1 MSGGAAA
8 ARSGQDAL
16 MHSPVGLVGAGRMG
30 APMAVNL
37 ARSGRQVMVWTRTVE
52 LSEELAAAGVVR
64 VESLS
69 QLGRACS
76 VVLTVLPD
84 LPEVVEVC
92 DGPGGLLAGA
102 APGTVVVVM
111 GTVSPPRLR
120 GWTATVGARGHAVV
134 DAPVSGGVEGART
147 ATLSVM
153 VGGEPAHVEAVL
165 PVLQVLGATV
175 RHLGP
180 VGSGQVAKACNQAVV
195 AGTLAVLAEAV
206 TLGGHAGLDTAE
218 LLELLGGGLAGSRA
232 LQDKTPRYVGGDFRP
247 GGAARFQHKDLGFV
261 LESARELGVAVPVT
275 ALVDQLFGAM
285 RWTGRGDLDHS
296 GVIEIVR
303 LLSGDRTAGEDISGA
318 VPGVRAP
325 HESVHEEQR

>member
-1 MSGGAAA
+1 MNDVAGAD
-8 ARSGQDAL
+8 RPEGDL
-16 MHSPVGLVGAGRMG
+16 RPPVGLVGAGRMG
-30 APMAVNL
+30 APMAANL
-37 ARSGRQVMVWTRTVE
+37 ARAGQQVLVWTRTGQ
-52 LSEELAAAGVVR
+52 LSQELASAGVTLAETLQQV
-64 VESLS
+64 
-69 QLGRACS
+69 GRECP

-92 DGPGGLLAGA
+92 DGPTGLLAGA

-120 GWTATVGARGHAVV
+120 AWAASVDARGHAVV
-134 DAPVSGGVEGART
+134 DAPISGGVEGARA

-153 VGGEPAHVEAVL
+153 VGGDRRDVDAVL
-165 PVLQVLGATV
+165 PVLHVLGTTV

-180 VGSGQVAKACNQAVV
+180 VGSGQIAKACNQAVV
-195 AGTLAVLAEAV
+195 AGTLALLAEAV
-206 TLGGHAGLDTAE
+206 TLATHAGLDTAD

-232 LQDKTPRYVGGDFRP
+232 LQDKTPRYVEGDFRP

-296 GVIEIVR
+296 GVIEVVR
-303 LLSGDRTAGEDISGA
+303 LLSGDRTAGDDSPHDSGPPA
-318 VPGVRAP
+318 
-325 HESVHEEQR
+325 

>member
-1 MSGGAAA
+1 M
-8 ARSGQDAL
+8 AL
-16 MHSPVGLVGAGRMG
+16 
-30 APMAVNL
+30 NL
-37 ARSGRQVMVWTRTVE
+37 ASSGWQVMVWTRTGE

-64 VESLS
+64 AERLS
-69 QLGRACS
+69 RLGRACS

-92 DGPGGLLAGA
+92 DGPDGLLAGA

-111 GTVSPPRLR
+111 GTVSAPRLR
-120 GWTATVGARGHAVV
+120 GWTATVRARGHAVV
-134 DAPVSGGVEGART
+134 DAPVSGGVEGARA

-153 VGGEPAHVEAVL
+153 VGGEQAHVERVL
-165 PVLQVLGATV
+165 PVLQVLGTTV

-195 AGTLAVLAEAV
+195 AGTLALLAEAV
-206 TLGGHAGLDTAE
+206 TLGGHAGLDTAD

-232 LQDKTPRYVGGDFRP
+232 LQDKTPRYVSGDFRP
-247 GGAARFQHKDLGFV
+247 GGAARFQHKDLGFA

-296 GVIEIVR
+296 GVIEVVR
-303 LLSGDRTAGEDISGA
+303 LLSGDRTARDDTGDPSSEGTSGHL
-318 VPGVRAP
+318 VP
-325 HESVHEEQR
+325 HESVQEEQR